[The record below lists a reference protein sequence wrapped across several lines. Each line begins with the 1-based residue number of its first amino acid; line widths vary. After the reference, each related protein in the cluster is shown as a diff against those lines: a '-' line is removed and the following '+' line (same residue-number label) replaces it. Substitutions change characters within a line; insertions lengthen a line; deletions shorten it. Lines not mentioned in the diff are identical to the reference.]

1 MRWLIALLVLCAPAA
16 AAAQPEL
23 PDRSYGADQVG
34 HTIGPQMEEAHHNQ
48 PSVVQ
53 GALLLAGDGVH
64 ALYDIADPFRP
75 VRLTG
80 FESPHHEGEA
90 ESHQVAFL
98 RDTDGTVYAVMI
110 SGRGIDVF
118 DLTDVTSPFLVS
130 ALELEGIDYGDNTE
144 AVWGV
149 AWQGT
154 TIYAGGTNTGL
165 HVVDASRPSALSVVR
180 RVPTS
185 ELGGVDAGPLFALGD
200 LLVVTTP
207 KSRAGVATVD
217 LSDPRDPA
225 LLDFVLPGESSYIGG
240 FYGTHAYLLTPLRI
254 YDVTTDPRDI
264 RLVSST
270 VTDES
275 EYVSFG
281 DGHLFLGALRP
292 HPGVIKYDV
301 RDPARP
307 TIVGRVHGRTHLFNG
322 LFTDD
327 QFSIPIGNLVV
338 LSDDETM
345 LGSILAVH
353 DARRD
358 TLPPAVLWTSPADG
372 ATAQPTATVI
382 GLSFSDQIDLRSVT
396 TETLVVRPI
405 GGAPLSGRISH
416 QQTLLSFAPEAPLE
430 PDGTYEVVLPAGG
443 VTDLVGNPIAEE
455 HRFVFSTGADVRAP
469 SCGVEPLAAALV
481 GADVTVTAADAGSG
495 ASYRFELGDGAAAE
509 GTERTVTH
517 TYAAPGRYAIRLT
530 VTTPEGSRTCS
541 ATQIVHTPTLEQQ
554 PTRSSSVITD
564 EARGVAFV
572 VNPDAGTVTAVDL
585 ATLEVRF
592 EAPACDDPRT
602 LAQAEDGTLLV
613 ACHGSDELALLE
625 PEGGAR
631 VGVIELRYGAAPFGV
646 AMAGARALVTMEAT
660 GQLAVVDPAAR
671 AVERVIDLDRG
682 ARVRGVAFLPGAD
695 RAYVTRFVS
704 PADRAEVYE
713 VDVAAG
719 AIVRTIELA
728 PDAGPD
734 AADSG
739 RGVPNYLS
747 SITITPDGARAL
759 VPSKKDN
766 TERGLAR
773 DGEPLDADNTV
784 RTIVSQIDLGAGAE
798 LLEARVDL
806 DDHDSASAVVPSPL
820 GDLLFVASQGT
831 NRVDVHDA
839 WSGRLVGGIA
849 TGLAPQGLT
858 LSGGRLY
865 VQCFTGRTLD
875 VFDVSALL
883 AATDGAAR
891 AIASISTVADEPL
904 EEAVLLGKQI
914 FYNADDPRMS
924 QDGYLACASCHQDG
938 GSDGRVWDFTDRGE
952 GLRDTIDLRGRAG
965 TAHGPVHWTGNFDE
979 IQDFEN
985 DIRLHFGGSGLMPDE
1000 EFEATRDPLGESKA
1014 GRSEALDALASFV
1027 ATLDR
1032 FPRSPHRQPDGSMS
1046 EDALAGR
1053 AIFESLGCL
1062 GCHAGERL
1070 TDSRLGVLHDVGTIT
1085 STSGQ
1090 RAGAPLEGLDTPTLR
1105 GLWASAPYLHDGSA
1119 ARLEDVL
1126 RSPEHGDAASL
1137 SDEDLRLLVA
1147 FLLELDDDVLGYAE
1161 PEPPPPAAPPPAG
1174 CGCRA
1179 ARSSSVAIGWPL
1191 LLVVLARARL
1201 RAARR

>member
-1 MRWLIALLVLCAPAA
+1 MLTAPAA

-75 VRLTG
+75 VRLAG

-90 ESHQVAFL
+90 ESHQTAFL

-185 ELGGVDAGPLFALGD
+185 ELGGVDAGPLFALGS

-217 LSDPRDPA
+217 LRDPRDPA

-270 VTDES
+270 VTDET

-292 HPGVIKYDV
+292 YPGVIKYDV
-301 RDPARP
+301 RDAARP
-307 TIVGRVHGRTHLFNG
+307 TIVGRVYGRRHLFNG

-338 LSDDETM
+338 LSDDETR

-405 GGAPLSGRISH
+405 GGAPLSGRVSH

-541 ATQIVHTPTLEQQ
+541 ATQIVHTPMLEEQ
-554 PTRSSSVITD
+554 PTRSSSVVTD

-592 EAPACDDPRT
+592 EAGACDDPRT

-613 ACHGSDELALLE
+613 ACHGSDELALLD
-625 PEGGAR
+625 PEGGER
-631 VGVIELRYGAAPFGV
+631 VGVIGLRYGAAPFGV
-646 AMAGARALVTMEAT
+646 AMAGPRALVTMEAT

-682 ARVRGVAFLPGAD
+682 ARARGVAFLPGAG

-728 PDAGPD
+728 RDAGPD

-883 AATDGAAR
+883 AGTDGAAR

-985 DIRLHFGGSGLMPDE
+985 DIRLHFGGSGLMSDE

-1119 ARLEDVL
+1119 ATLEDVL

-1147 FLLELDDDVLGYAE
+1147 FLLELDDDVLGYAA

-1179 ARSSSVAIGWPL
+1179 ACSSSVAIGWPL

-1201 RAARR
+1201 RAARG